1 MQGARFLL
9 VAAAALVLRLAY
21 VLWLPVDRA
30 DRVTP
35 DSGHYLDAMHA
46 GLWGLPE
53 RMPLY
58 PAYLWIVD
66 WLTGSGSEV
75 WPVVGQCL
83 LDTLT
88 CLFVAAIAARF
99 DPRAGLPA
107 GLAAAC
113 NPVQIVYAGFILT
126 DTLFLFFA
134 TFALW
139 RLVVWMDT
147 QRPADAAC
155 AGLLMALALMVRV
168 HVWPFALLL
177 PVFCLVSGFRRAD
190 TARTAFSAALLAIAV
205 VLPLAGTAVFNRV
218 QFGHLALTTQG
229 GEHTLYWIVP
239 LVRETQFGVSYTE
252 ERERLYEIYSRRYPV
267 GSHSDPFQRAE
278 AQMGL
283 AHEAMADV
291 HLTAVARSWG
301 GGMIVNLFAPA
312 LTQVPAVS
320 RLPRASWYATPGD
333 DPLSRLRNYLLAIE
347 GGAFVRFLAA
357 GLAIEIVLRVLAL
370 GGLVCLLGRSRM
382 PLALPLLAGWA
393 VFTLLIAGPVV
404 APKYRLPAEPVFCV
418 FVGVAIARALR
429 YSSERASPA
438 TSG

>member
-9 VAAAALVLRLAY
+9 VAVAALVLRLAY

-46 GLWGLPE
+46 DLWGLPE

-58 PAYLWIVD
+58 PAYLWIVG

-177 PVFCLVSGFRRAD
+177 PVFCLVAGFRRAD
-190 TARTAFSAALLAIAV
+190 SGRTAISAAVLAIAV

-239 LVRETQFGVSYTE
+239 LVRETQFGVPYSE
-252 ERERLYEIYSRRYPV
+252 ERERLYEIYSQRYPV
-267 GSHSDPFQRAE
+267 GSHSDAFERAE
-278 AQMGL
+278 AQMEL
-283 AHEAMADV
+283 AREAMIDV
-291 HLTAVARSWG
+291 NLTAVARSWV

-312 LTQVPAVS
+312 LTQVPAVA
-320 RLPRASWYATPGD
+320 RLPRASWYATIGD
-333 DPLSRLRNYLLAIE
+333 DPLSRLGNYFKAVE
-347 GGAFVRFLAA
+347 RGAFVWFLAA

-382 PLALPLLAGWA
+382 PLSLPMLAGWA

-404 APKYRLPAEPVFCV
+404 APKYRLPAEPVFCA
-418 FVGVAIARALR
+418 FVGVAVARALR
-429 YSSERASPA
+429 YASGRASPA